1 MNRKLY
7 EYLYH
12 KPDSELTYDERRRWY
27 GEMYLIELD
36 GQSVPVKALS
46 ADDAVMLYRR
56 MFPENEGHIKIYK
69 DCIWPNPDRL
79 LREEIIN
86 DLPF

>member
-1 MNRKLY
+1 MNRAQYWIFYSIKRDDGL
-7 EYLYH
+7 EA
-12 KPDSELTYDERRRWY
+12 
-27 GEMYLIELD
+27 ELD